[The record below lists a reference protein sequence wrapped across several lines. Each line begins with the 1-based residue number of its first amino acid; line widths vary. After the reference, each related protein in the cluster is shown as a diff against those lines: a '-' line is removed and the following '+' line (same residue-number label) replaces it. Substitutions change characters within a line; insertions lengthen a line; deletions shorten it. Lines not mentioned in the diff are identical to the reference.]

1 MLKLL
6 LKKQFMEFFR
16 GIFHDENKNRKRST
30 AGIIG
35 YALLYVFLEF
45 VVIGMFGTLAWMMC
59 DTMVLLDLDW
69 FYFTSMTLVAITFG
83 TFGSLFNS
91 YSTLYLAKDNDLL
104 LSMPIPSSD
113 IILSRLLGTYLLG
126 LMYSGTIMLPTV
138 VVYWITAGI
147 SLPSSIGCIV
157 LIFNVS
163 VIVLVLSALL
173 GWAVAKISLHIKNRN
188 IILTVL
194 QLAFLGIYMVVYTN
208 LQSIMQGFLEK
219 AVLFGL
225 FIKESVYPLYLIG
238 IIGTGNPVAILAS
251 LVVTVVLA
259 YGVYALLNRSFL
271 SDVTATPKTE
281 RKKYRHRKLQ
291 RNGIFTALVKKEFAH
306 FISSPAYIINC
317 GLGTCFMVVAFVFL
331 LIKRNDLVTMAVTLD
346 EMIPGVMA
354 VAAACGA
361 SALACMNDSAAPSV
375 SLEGKNLWIVKS
387 LPVSPLQVLLSKVTL
402 QILITAP
409 FVLLISVALVMILP
423 LQVVDMI
430 FVIFLPL
437 LVTVLFALFGLMMS
451 ILMPNLNWTN
461 EIVPIKQSMAVVIA
475 LFGNMLYVMGMIF
488 SYFPLAETWTSYAY
502 LTMVTVISLI
512 LTVSILFYIIKC
524 APRRFENL

>member
-1 MLKLL
+1 
-6 LKKQFMEFFR
+6 
-16 GIFHDENKNRKRST
+16 
-30 AGIIG
+30 
-35 YALLYVFLEF
+35 
-45 VVIGMFGTLAWMMC
+45 
-59 DTMVLLDLDW
+59 
-69 FYFTSMTLVAITFG
+69 
-83 TFGSLFNS
+83 
-91 YSTLYLAKDNDLL
+91 
-104 LSMPIPSSD
+104 
-113 IILSRLLGTYLLG
+113 
-126 LMYSGTIMLPTV
+126 
-138 VVYWITAGI
+138 
-147 SLPSSIGCIV
+147 
-157 LIFNVS
+157 
-163 VIVLVLSALL
+163 
-173 GWAVAKISLHIKNRN
+173 
-188 IILTVL
+188 
-194 QLAFLGIYMVVYTN
+194 
-208 LQSIMQGFLEK
+208 
-219 AVLFGL
+219 
-225 FIKESVYPLYLIG
+225 
-238 IIGTGNPVAILAS
+238 
-251 LVVTVVLA
+251 
-259 YGVYALLNRSFL
+259 
-271 SDVTATPKTE
+271 
-281 RKKYRHRKLQ
+281 
-291 RNGIFTALVKKEFAH
+291 
-306 FISSPAYIINC
+306 
-317 GLGTCFMVVAFVFL
+317 MVVAFVFL

-409 FVLLISVALVMILP
+409 FVLLISVTLVMILP

>member
-16 GIFHDENKNRKRST
+16 GIFHDPNKNRKRST
-30 AGIIG
+30 AGVIG
-35 YALLYVFLEF
+35 YILLYALLEIVM
-45 VVIGMFGTLAWMMC
+45 IGMFGTLAWALC
-59 DTMVLLDLDW
+59 DAMTALQLDW
-69 FYFTSMTLVAITFG
+69 FYFASMTLVAITFG
-83 TFGSLFNS
+83 TFGSLFIS

-126 LMYSGTIMLPTV
+126 LLYSGTIMLPTV
-138 VVYWITAGI
+138 VVYWATASI
-147 SLPSSIGCIV
+147 SFASLIGCIV
-157 LIFNVS
+157 LIFDVS

-173 GWAVAKISLHIKNRN
+173 GWGVAKISVHIKNKN

-194 QLAFLGIYMVVYTN
+194 QLVFLGVYMVVYTN
-208 LQSIMQGFLEK
+208 LQSILQSFLEK

-225 FIKESVYPLYLIG
+225 FIKESVYPLYVIG
-238 IIGTGNPVAILAS
+238 TIGTGNYIAIIAS
-251 LVVTVVLA
+251 LVATLFVA
-259 YGVYALLNRSFL
+259 YAVYALLNRSFL

-281 RKKYRHRKLQ
+281 RRKYRHRKLQ
-291 RNGIFTALVKKEFAH
+291 RNGIFVALVKKEFSR
-306 FISSPAYIINC
+306 FVSSPAYMINC
-317 GLGTCFMVVAFVFL
+317 GLGTCIMAVAFVFL
-331 LIKRNDLVTMAVTLD
+331 LIKRNDLVETAVALD
-346 EMIPGVMA
+346 NTIPGIMA

-387 LPVSPLQVLLSKVTL
+387 LPVSPLQVLLAKVAL

-409 FVLLISVALVMILP
+409 FVLLISVALVTILP

-437 LVTVLFALFGLMMS
+437 LVTVLFSLFGVMMS
-451 ILMPNLNWTN
+451 ILIPNLNWTN

-475 LFGNMLYVMGMIF
+475 LFGNMLYVMGMVF